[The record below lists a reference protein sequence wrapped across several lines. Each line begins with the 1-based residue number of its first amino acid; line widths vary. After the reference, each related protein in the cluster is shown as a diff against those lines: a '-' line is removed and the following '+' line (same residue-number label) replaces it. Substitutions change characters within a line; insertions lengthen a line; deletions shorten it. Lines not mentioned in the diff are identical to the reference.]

1 MKKTII
7 ILIGILIVGVAITLI
22 IITSFEEVTDEPIV
36 EPIDKETLEEK
47 EELESVK
54 SENQQINEKVS
65 TQTRVNETDLEETES
80 KAPSYSDNS
89 YHPADINK
97 DYKISREEIEIAEG
111 LFQQG
116 EITKTQLSQAVEFF
130 NIPNGYRI
138 QKELDNGNF
147 PTNVNF
153 RNCDY
158 SGFFDEKGGIFRCQN
173 GGGIEVKI
181 DNSKAMGN
189 FKIGLEITVP
199 EEKEIN
205 ERQDSSIPYL
215 GAIKIDLKEIGQSPQ
230 DYSGPAPVFTVNVPL
245 KSKLPPGTRLEARLK
260 GDYIGLGIQEWRL
273 QGEGLAAVVSDDG
286 LTASFESKE
295 LPGLFIVS
303 RFVLPIINY
312 DEILNQ
318 N

>member
-1 MKKTII
+1 MP
-7 ILIGILIVGVAITLI
+7 ITLI
-22 IITSFEEVTDEPIV
+22 VIALSSISITFVLSSKANKQNYVTNRIADEPNTVVTASVEEVQETDIS
-36 EPIDKETLEEK
+36 IASSSQKML
-47 EELESVK
+47 
-54 SENQQINEKVS
+54 SEN
-65 TQTRVNETDLEETES
+65 
-80 KAPSYSDNS
+80 DNS
-89 YHPADINK
+89 NVVDMINKTQKSFVNNNLYHPADTNY
-97 DYKISREEIEIAEG
+97 DYKISQEEFDISYKKGGMTEDQI
-111 LFQQG
+111 
-116 EITKTQLSQAVEFF
+116 SQMIEFF
-130 NIPNGYRI
+130 SISNGYKI
-138 QKELDNGNF
+138 QRELDGVNF